1 MDGCFYDANS
11 IPFLLFNSFCL
22 QVSNFYTILLYFLS
36 YIETFQ
42 IFDRKFE
49 FSKLDNLQSN
59 IWRREFH
66 GLSNKPNQ
74 ISKL

>member
-1 MDGCFYDANS
+1 
-11 IPFLLFNSFCL
+11 
-22 QVSNFYTILLYFLS
+22 LS

-49 FSKLDNLQSN
+49 FSKLDNLESN